1 MPEAESPSSVSR
13 YGRCPA
19 GGAGFGFDGAA
30 DGASAEGDA
39 EAEAEADAEVETE
52 EDGEAVGP
60 CVEDDSGGPVRGC
73 VVNGT
78 ASGGS

>member
-1 MPEAESPSSVSR
+1 MPEAEFPSSVSR

-19 GGAGFGFDGAA
+19 GGAAFGFDGEA

-39 EAEAEADAEVETE
+39 EAGADAEAETE

-60 CVEDDSGGPVRGC
+60 CVEDDSGVPVRGC